1 MAAAEPKGRS
11 DALPCGRPPYMIVSH
26 SALRETDGACG
37 ASEMNTISVTLRS
50 DAALPDARAAL
61 CEICAGDDALWRHLR
76 DEARAAM
83 ALEPALSGFL
93 TGAVL
98 SRDSFGQAIVR
109 RIAARLGA
117 SVVPAETIADA
128 YSRAIA
134 AEPALVAAFRADL
147 TAIVERD
154 PACVRLLEPFLHFK
168 GFHAVQAHRLAHW
181 LWGNGRRELA
191 LYLQSRSSEVFQTD
205 IHPAAPFGEGVFLD
219 HATGLVVGETAAVGD
234 NVSLMQQVTLGGT
247 GKVSGDRHPKVR
259 EGVLVGAGAKILGN
273 IEVGRCSRVA
283 AGSVVLQNVPRNV
296 TVAGVP
302 AKVVG
307 ASGCREPARDMDQLL
322 SDIAYDAFNY
332 VI

>member
-1 MAAAEPKGRS
+1 M
-11 DALPCGRPPYMIVSH
+11 
-26 SALRETDGACG
+26 
-37 ASEMNTISVTLRS
+37 
-50 DAALPDARAAL
+50 
-61 CEICAGDDALWRHLR
+61 CAGRDALWRHLR

-98 SRDSFGQAIVR
+98 NRQSFGEALVR
-109 RIAARLGA
+109 RIAARLGTPA
-117 SVVPAETIADA
+117 APAELLADA
-128 YSRAIA
+128 YCGAIF
-134 AEPALVAAFRADL
+134 AEPALLSAFRADL

-168 GFHAVQAHRLAHW
+168 GFHAIEAHRLANW
-181 LWGNGRRELA
+181 LWRNGRRDLA

-219 HATGLVVGETAAVGD
+219 HATGLVIGETAAVGR
-234 NVSLMQQVTLGGT
+234 NVSLMQGVTLGGT

-259 EGVLVGAGAKILGN
+259 DGVLIGAGAKILGN
-273 IEVGRCSRVA
+273 IEIGRCSRVA
-283 AGSVVLQNVPRNV
+283 AGSVVLQDVPRNV

-302 AKVVG
+302 AKIVG
-307 ASGCREPARDMDQLL
+307 AAGCGEPARDMDQLL
-322 SDIAYDAFNY
+322 SDIAYDSFSY

>member
-1 MAAAEPKGRS
+1 
-11 DALPCGRPPYMIVSH
+11 MIVRH
-26 SALRETDGACG
+26 NAQRETGGAGG
-37 ASEMNTISVTLRS
+37 ASDMSKISVTSRFGE
-50 DAALPDARAAL
+50 AFPDARAAL
-61 CEICAGDDALWRHLR
+61 CEICAGDDALWGHLR

-83 ALEPALSGFL
+83 ALDPALAGFL
-93 TGAVL
+93 TAAVL
-98 SRDSFGQAIVR
+98 NRESFGQAIAR
-109 RIAARLGA
+109 RIAVRLG
-117 SVVPAETIADA
+117 SLVVPAETIADA
-128 YSRAIA
+128 YFRAIA

-168 GFHAVQAHRLAHW
+168 GFHAIEAHRLAHW

-205 IHPAAPFGEGVFLD
+205 IHPAAPFGRGVFLD
-219 HATGLVVGETAAVGD
+219 HATGLVVGETAALGD

-259 EGVLVGAGAKILGN
+259 DGVLIGAGAKILGN
-273 IEVGRCSRVA
+273 IEIGRCSRVA
-283 AGSVVLQNVPRNV
+283 AGSVVLQNVPGNV

-302 AKVVG
+302 AKIVG
-307 ASGCREPARDMDQLL
+307 ASGCSEPARDMDQLL
-322 SDIAYDAFNY
+322 SDIAYDSFNY

>member
-1 MAAAEPKGRS
+1 
-11 DALPCGRPPYMIVSH
+11 MIIILA
-26 SALRETDGACG
+26 ALRESGGACG
-37 ASEMNTISVTLRS
+37 VNEMNTISVTPQFG
-50 DAALPDARAAL
+50 DALPDARAAL

-76 DEARAAM
+76 DEASAAM
-83 ALEPALSGFL
+83 TLEPALAGLL

-98 SRDSFGQAIVR
+98 NCESFGQAIVR

-117 SVVPAETIADA
+117 PVVPAETIADA
-128 YSRAIA
+128 YFRAIA

-154 PACVRLLEPFLHFK
+154 PACARLLEPFLHFK
-168 GFHAVQAHRLAHW
+168 GFHAIEAHRLAHW
-181 LWGNGRRELA
+181 LWQNGRRELA

-205 IHPAAPFGEGVFLD
+205 IHPAAPFGRGVFLD

-247 GKVSGDRHPKVR
+247 GKVSGDRHPKVSD
-259 EGVLVGAGAKILGN
+259 GVLVGAGAKILGN
-273 IEVGRCSRVA
+273 IRIGRCSRVA
-283 AGSVVLQNVPRNV
+283 SGSVVLQNVPDHV

-302 AKVVG
+302 AKIVS

>member
-1 MAAAEPKGRS
+1 
-11 DALPCGRPPYMIVSH
+11 
-26 SALRETDGACG
+26 
-37 ASEMNTISVTLRS
+37 MNEISVPS
-50 DAALPDARAAL
+50 PFGDATPDARAAL

-76 DEARAAM
+76 DEAAAAI
-83 ALEPALSGFL
+83 ALEPALSAFL
-93 TGAVL
+93 TNAVL
-98 SRDSFGQAIVR
+98 NRESFGQAIAR

-117 SVVPAETIADA
+117 PAVPAEMLADA
-128 YSRAIA
+128 YHRAIV
-134 AEPALVAAFRADL
+134 AEPSLVLAFRADL

-168 GFHAVQAHRLAHW
+168 GFHAIEAHRLAHW
-181 LWGNGRRELA
+181 LWRNGRRELA

-205 IHPAAPFGEGVFLD
+205 IHPAAPFGQGVFLD

-234 NVSLMQQVTLGGT
+234 NVSLMQGVTLGGS

-259 EGVLVGAGAKILGN
+259 DGVLIGAGAKILGN
-273 IEVGRCSRVA
+273 IEIGRCSRVA
-283 AGSVVLQNVPRNV
+283 AGSVVLRDVPRNV

-307 ASGCREPARDMDQLL
+307 ASGCGEPARAMDQLL

>member
-1 MAAAEPKGRS
+1 MIGS
-11 DALPCGRPPYMIVSH
+11 DT
-26 SALRETDGACG
+26 ALRETGG
-37 ASEMNTISVTLRS
+37 ASGASDMSKISVTSRS
-50 DAALPDARAAL
+50 GEAPSDARAAL
-61 CEICAGDDALWRHLR
+61 SEICAGRDALWRHLR

-83 ALEPALSGFL
+83 ALEPALAGFL

-98 SRDSFGQAIVR
+98 SRQSFGEALVR

-117 SVVPAETIADA
+117 PVAPAEFLADA
-128 YSRAIA
+128 YFGAIL
-134 AEPALVAAFRADL
+134 AEPELLSAFRADL

-205 IHPAAPFGEGVFLD
+205 IHPAAPFGQGVFLD

-234 NVSLMQQVTLGGT
+234 NVSLGQGVTLGGT

-259 EGVLVGAGAKILGN
+259 DGVLIGARAQILGN
-273 IEVGRCSRVA
+273 IEIGRCSRVA
-283 AGSVVLQNVPRNV
+283 AGAVVVKDVPRNV

-302 AKVVG
+302 AKIIG
-307 ASGCREPARDMDQLL
+307 ASGCGEPARDMDQLL

>member
-1 MAAAEPKGRS
+1 
-11 DALPCGRPPYMIVSH
+11 MIIILA
-26 SALRETDGACG
+26 ALRESGGACG
-37 ASEMNTISVTLRS
+37 VSEMNTISVTS
-50 DAALPDARAAL
+50 QFGDALPDARAAL

-76 DEARAAM
+76 DEASAAM
-83 ALEPALSGFL
+83 TLEPSLAGLL

-98 SRDSFGQAIVR
+98 NCESFGQAIVR

-117 SVVPAETIADA
+117 PVVPAETIADA
-128 YSRAIA
+128 YFRAIA

-154 PACVRLLEPFLHFK
+154 PACARLLEPFLHFK
-168 GFHAVQAHRLAHW
+168 GFHAIEAHRLAHW
-181 LWGNGRRELA
+181 LWRNGRRELA

-205 IHPAAPFGEGVFLD
+205 IHPAAPFGRGVFLD

-247 GKVSGDRHPKVR
+247 GKVSGDRHPKVSD
-259 EGVLVGAGAKILGN
+259 GVLVGAGAKILGN
-273 IEVGRCSRVA
+273 IRIGRCSRVA
-283 AGSVVLQNVPRNV
+283 SGSVVLQNVPDHV

-302 AKVVG
+302 AKIVS